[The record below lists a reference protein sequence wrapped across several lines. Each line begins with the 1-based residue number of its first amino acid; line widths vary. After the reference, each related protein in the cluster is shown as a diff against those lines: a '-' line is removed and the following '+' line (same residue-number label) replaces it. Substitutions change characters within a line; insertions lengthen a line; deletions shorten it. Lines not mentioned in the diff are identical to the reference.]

1 VETGPHPAHAVLSAR
16 QRAVAKLVA
25 AGHSTREIA
34 DKLSL
39 SPRTVETHIAAI
51 FEKLGVRT
59 RAQLTALV
67 GGMDDARTDAH
78 IGNIPLTPVSLIGRE
93 TDCSAIS
100 LLAAKN
106 RVVTILGTG
115 GIGKTQTALRIAARS
130 AHAYA
135 DGVWFV
141 DLAPLTSGAFVP
153 MEIAHKLNLSL
164 PGTEDAQDALVSRL
178 KNTTALLVLDNCEH
192 LVHTVASI
200 VGKLARACTRLTILT
215 TSREPLGISGEATY
229 RLPTLDAASAAELF
243 IARARAVDN
252 RFSVDEDGS
261 RAITEICRKLDGLP
275 LAIELAASRSSMFSP
290 KQLLGLLECRFALLE
305 GGPRDVLPRHKS
317 LRALVDWSYDQLDE
331 WKQSLFR
338 RLSIFLGTFSLE
350 AAAAIAGLAE
360 DREFELIDS
369 LSSLID
375 KSLVSLE
382 RESDATTYRLLESMH
397 EYARMKLEERAETG
411 DVARL
416 HARYLVRQL
425 SAINRT
431 AKFATSAQAMLFF
444 NNHLA
449 DIRAALDW
457 AIQPNEI
464 LIGAELLIEIEFL
477 WSSRSI
483 VEGITRIEAY
493 LAALG
498 DRHPIHG
505 SRLSSHLAELYW
517 RTGDQD
523 RALEAA
529 TRALNLARPCGDDTA
544 LSWALIAEA
553 TVNVYEDPDRAL
565 ALLRELDTLAGASEA
580 SRQEGRQLRARLMT
594 IREDFDQAAALYREL
609 IEEERRLGNPVGE
622 AQSTWMLANI
632 EYRVGRPEKAVEL
645 GREARAL
652 IEQSRDG
659 WAIAT
664 ITRSLAGYLLSTGAY
679 DEAERAAADALAI
692 YADIAPESTYAGALV
707 EIMATVATTRGAFVR
722 AATLSGFAN
731 AIAEKPG
738 AVAYISW
745 TRALHDRLDQLLVAS
760 LSTNELTI
768 LRERGAR
775 LSAVDA
781 IAIAVAMDDDR

>member
-1 VETGPHPAHAVLSAR
+1 MESGPLSPRAVLSER
-16 QRAVAKLVA
+16 QLEVAKLVA
-25 AGHSTREIA
+25 AGNSTREVA
-34 DKLSL
+34 GRLGL
-39 SPRTVETHIAAI
+39 SPRTVETHIATI

-59 RAQLTALV
+59 RAQLTSIVVATDEV
-67 GGMDDARTDAH
+67 GARAH
-78 IGNIPLTPVSLIGRE
+78 TGNIPLTPFPLIGRE
-93 TDCSAIS
+93 NDCSAIS
-100 LLAAKN
+100 KLAAKN

-130 AHAYA
+130 AHAFA
-135 DGVWFV
+135 DGAWFV
-141 DLAPLTSGAFVP
+141 DLAPLKSGAFVP
-153 MEIAHKLNLSL
+153 MEIAHTLNLSL
-164 PGTEDAQDALVSRL
+164 PGTEDARDALASRL
-178 KNTTALLVLDNCEH
+178 KNTAALLVLDNCEH
-192 LVHTVASI
+192 LVRSIAAI
-200 VGKLARACTRLTILT
+200 VGELARTCTRLTILA
-215 TSREPLGISGEATY
+215 TSREPLGIAGEATY

-243 IARARAVDN
+243 IARARAIDN
-252 RFSVDEDGS
+252 RFAVDDEGS
-261 RAITEICRKLDGLP
+261 RAIAAICRKLDGLP

-290 KQLLGLLECRFALLE
+290 KQLLGRLERRFALLE

-317 LRALVDWSYDQLDE
+317 LRALVDWSYDQLDDRE
-331 WKQSLFR
+331 RSLFR
-338 RLSIFLGTFSLE
+338 RLSIFSGTFSLE
-350 AAAAIAGLAE
+350 AAAAIAGVAE

-397 EYARMKLEERAETG
+397 DYARMKLEELAEAG

-416 HARYLVRQL
+416 HARYFVRQL
-425 SAINRT
+425 GALNRT
-431 AKFATSAQAMLFF
+431 AKFDTSAQAMQFF
-444 NNHLA
+444 NDHLS

-498 DRHPIHG
+498 ERHPTHC

-523 RALEAA
+523 RAIEAA
-529 TRALNLARPCGDDTA
+529 TRALNLARTSGDDTA

-553 TVNVYEDPDRAL
+553 TVNVYKDPHRAL
-565 ALLRELDTLAGASEA
+565 ALLRELDTLAGASDA
-580 SRQEGRQLRARLMT
+580 SRQEGRQLRARLVT
-594 IREDFDQAAALYREL
+594 ISEDFDQAAALYREL

-632 EYRVGRPEKAVEL
+632 EYRLGRPEKAVEL
-645 GREARAL
+645 AREARAL

-659 WAIAT
+659 WAVAM
-664 ITRSLAGYLLSTGAY
+664 ITRSLAGYLLLTGAR
-679 DEAERAAADALAI
+679 DKAERAAADALAI
-692 YADIAPESTYAGALV
+692 YADIAPESTYAGALF
-707 EIMATVATTRGAFVR
+707 EILATVAMTRGAFAR

-738 AVAYISW
+738 AVAYSSW
-745 TRALHDRLDQLLVAS
+745 TRALHDRLDELLTAS
-760 LSTNELTI
+760 LSASELTT

-775 LSAVDA
+775 LSAGDA
-781 IAIAVAMDDDR
+781 IALAMDDDR